1 MFHDERWRYMF
12 CDETHVFQK
21 KMVQKHENVHRKIYT
36 HIYIRYIK
44 DKGDI
49 DIGVI
54 YILECICVTQ
64 SNRVLYV
71 PQLKNNLSQSN
82 GCASEKEISVIFE
95 DDGQNIYFYRND

>member
-1 MFHDERWRYMF
+1 MKDEDTCFATKHMFFR
-12 CDETHVFQK
+12 K
-21 KMVQKHENVHRKIYT
+21 KWSKNMKMYIEKYIHIY
-36 HIYIRYIK
+36 IYIRYIK

-71 PQLKNNLSQSN
+71 PQLKNSLSQSN

>member
-36 HIYIRYIK
+36 HIY
-44 DKGDI
+44 
-49 DIGVI
+49 VI
-54 YILECICVTQ
+54 LKTKEILILEWYILECICVTQ

>member
-1 MFHDERWRYMF
+1 M
-12 CDETHVFQK
+12 
-21 KMVQKHENVHRKIYT
+21 
-36 HIYIRYIK
+36 
-44 DKGDI
+44 
-49 DIGVI
+49 I

-95 DDGQNIYFYRND
+95 DDGQNIFLQKRLINC